1 STASGQMPFFIQ
13 VGRSLI
19 RNLANDSRL
28 AAADDTRRATMLAEG
43 LRAVPYFQQ
52 LIMFDTAG
60 QVAGV
65 YPPETSPAL
74 AEGEIDRV
82 RLALEGGIPGEVTT
96 VSATGST
103 SLTFVAELRDEAGA
117 VAGALAGRTV
127 LTNNPVLAPVVDVL
141 YEGFVGPGEG
151 FLIDD
156 QNQII
161 LYPAHPELERQT
173 YPLTGLVEL
182 PSCSAGQAFRQ
193 QQADG
198 TRELI
203 YLLPGTGRSDWPIV
217 MTVPN

>member
-1 STASGQMPFFIQ
+1 LLAMPAGAALIVGLLLQLVLSSGLARRPVADTDLVPAPWHRQLSQRMLYTFIPVTVVVIVLLVTVIAGTAHRVATGLVVDQMARDASTASGQMPFFIQ

-103 SLTFVAELRDEAGA
+103 SLTFVAEL
-117 VAGALAGRTV
+117 
-127 LTNNPVLAPVVDVL
+127 
-141 YEGFVGPGEG
+141 
-151 FLIDD
+151 
-156 QNQII
+156 
-161 LYPAHPELERQT
+161 
-173 YPLTGLVEL
+173 
-182 PSCSAGQAFRQ
+182 
-193 QQADG
+193 
-198 TRELI
+198 
-203 YLLPGTGRSDWPIV
+203 
-217 MTVPN
+217 